1 MSVDGRAGILDFPC
15 SVQRL
20 PCGNTL
26 IADAGDELGEGSEIL
41 EVNPAGEVVWR
52 FGDGLDFAH
61 SAERLADGA
70 TLITDTGNHRL
81 LVVAPDGS
89 VRLDSAQWGS
99 LSDGSRLDYPN
110 DAHQLDDGTFLVT
123 DRNQNRVV
131 IVDAA
136 GRVRWNL
143 RSPVIHHP
151 HNADRQPNGNILL
164 AASGANRV
172 LEIDRAGTIVWSYG
186 DAAPGLLN
194 FPRDADRMQDR
205 RVLITDSRHHRV
217 LEVSPPGE
225 VEWQFEVDYYASF
238 YEADRLPNGNVLIA
252 DQHHHRVLEVDRSGN
267 IVWAFCNHRPRV
279 PTLDRLRNGALAD
292 PDAAGVPAGWYL
304 YRRFAEGAGAFAR
317 GADGAPGLANGGS
330 GALFLAQRVA
340 VEPGRRY
347 TLTGALRTE
356 QVATAASA
364 HLQLYFLD
372 GEGGALTSA
381 PAAPRSTPLRG
392 TVPWCDAGV
401 SARAPAAARAVEVRV
416 FVGGGPGRVFARDLR
431 LREE

>member
-1 MSVDGRAGILDFPC
+1 M
-15 SVQRL
+15 
-20 PCGNTL
+20 
-26 IADAGDELGEGSEIL
+26 
-41 EVNPAGEVVWR
+41 
-52 FGDGLDFAH
+52 
-61 SAERLADGA
+61 
-70 TLITDTGNHRL
+70 
-81 LVVAPDGS
+81 
-89 VRLDSAQWGS
+89 RLDSAQWGS

-123 DRNQNRVV
+123 DRNQDRLV

-136 GRVRWNL
+136 GRVRWSL
-143 RSPVIHHP
+143 RSPGHSPSAQRRPAAERQHP
-151 HNADRQPNGNILL
+151 AGRLRRQP
-164 AASGANRV
+164 GAR
-172 LEIDRAGTIVWSYG
+172 DRPRRDRSCGAT
-186 DAAPGLLN
+186 ATRRPGLLE
-194 FPRDADRMQDR
+194 FPRDADRVDDR
-205 RVLITDSRHHRV
+205 SVLITDSRHHRV
-217 LEVSPPGE
+217 LEVSPLGE
-225 VEWQFEVDYYASF
+225 VEWEFAVDYYASF

-252 DQHHHRVLEVDRSGN
+252 DQHHHRVLEVDRAGN
-267 IVWAFCNHRPRV
+267 VVWTFCNHRPRV

-292 PDAAGVPAGWYL
+292 PDAAGVPAGWHL

-317 GADGAPGLANGGS
+317 GGDGAPGLANGGS

-340 VEPGRRY
+340 VAPGRRY

-356 QVATAASA
+356 QVAAAASA

-372 GEGGALTSA
+372 AEGGALTSA

-401 SARAPAAARAVEVRV
+401 SARAPAAARAVEARV